1 MKKSIPL
8 LIILAI
14 AVYSC
19 KTASVPIE
27 VLKPAEI
34 NLPGDYKNITVINRS
49 IAGEGSKG
57 GNFVEGLFSGETI
70 NQDRNASYNC
80 VNNFAVSINEAPKYV
95 VNFSEDFHLDGIG
108 SDKWPIPI
116 PWDTVKQITD
126 FYKTDILIALETFDT
141 DTRSWSN
148 TRTRDDKTEYI
159 EGIEAIVKTGWR
171 IYDPY
176 KQIIVDQNSFTDR
189 KIWEKSDYNQSSAR
203 RKVPNKKEA
212 ALDGASYAGY
222 MYAKR
227 ISPTWATEIRI
238 YFRTTNEQMK
248 IAHKYVR
255 TNQWKE
261 AYEIWTILSRDEN
274 NKTAAYALHNLA
286 LYHEFNDN
294 IPMAI
299 KIANQ
304 AYSKFPNDHTRNYI
318 NILSARESEINRL
331 NQQLDN

>member
-1 MKKSIPL
+1 MKKSIPFF
-8 LIILAI
+8 IIIII

-19 KTASVPIE
+19 KTASVGIE

-57 GNFVEGLFSGETI
+57 SNFVEGLFSG
-70 NQDRNASYNC
+70 
-80 VNNFAVSINEAPKYV
+80 
-95 VNFSEDFHLDGIG
+95 DFHIDGIG

-126 FYKTDILIALETFDT
+126 YYKTDILIALETFDT

-227 ISPTWATEIRI
+227 ISPTWVTEIRI
-238 YFRTTNEQMK
+238 YFRTSNEQMK
-248 IAHKYVR
+248 IAYKYVR
-255 TNQWKE
+255 NNQWKE

-274 NKTAAYALHNLA
+274 QKIAAYALHNLA

-294 IPMAI
+294 ISMAI
-299 KIANQ
+299 KTANQ